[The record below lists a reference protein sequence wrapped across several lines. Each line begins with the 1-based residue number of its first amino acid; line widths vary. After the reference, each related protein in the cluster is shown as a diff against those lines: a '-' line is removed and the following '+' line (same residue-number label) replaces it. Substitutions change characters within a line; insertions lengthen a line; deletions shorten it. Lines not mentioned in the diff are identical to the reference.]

1 MATEFAVILTDVPGS
16 LARLGQALG
25 DERVNIEAIQGMR
38 RDGEGLVRFIAD
50 SRERAKRA
58 LEGAA
63 LAYTTREVL
72 IVRVLDQPGAL
83 GDVAFVMA
91 AAGIN
96 IDSVYVTTKGYVV
109 LGVDDLS
116 GAIHVAGGLAVM
128 IDE

>member
-1 MATEFAVILTDVPGS
+1 MAIEYAVTLADVPGS

-38 RDGEGLVRFIAD
+38 WAGQGVVRFVPD
-50 SRERAKRA
+50 NRERTERA
-58 LEGAA
+58 LKAA
-63 LAYTTREVL
+63 GVSYTSREVL

-83 GDVAFVMA
+83 GEVAFVMA

-109 LGVDDLS
+109 LGVDDLA
-116 GAIHVAGGLAVM
+116 GAIHVAGGMAVM